1 MDAALLGKLLGR
13 DQQWH
18 GPCTVILDA
27 DATVQTGGTDSIGA
41 GSIKSYAPRM
51 VSGRI
56 AADCVCLL
64 ADGQALAM
72 VQQQRTRQST
82 GEEAVKNTLI
92 VADGAHV
99 VAIEFPDLAPLTGL
113 GLSAPATRPAA
124 GTGSHAKVPR
134 PATGATP

>member
-27 DATVQTGGTDSIGA
+27 DATVQTGGTDAIGA
-41 GSIKSYAPRM
+41 GSVKTYAPRM

-64 ADGQALAM
+64 ADGQAVAM
-72 VQQQRTRQST
+72 VQQQRTRQQT
-82 GEEAVKNTLI
+82 GEEAIKNTLI
-92 VADGAHV
+92 VADAAHV
-99 VAIEFPDLAPLTGL
+99 VAIEFPDLAALTGL
-113 GLSAPATRPAA
+113 GLSAPVTRQAP
-124 GTGSHAKVPR
+124 GSQSKASGR
-134 PATGATP
+134 PAT